1 MTAVT
6 SIFDFKWED
15 YDEKEYKRIREV
27 VEASIRHFLSEKCP
41 YCGLDV
47 QFNEERGG
55 YLCPSGHEID
65 KRAIAV
71 VGPFGCGKTAL
82 LYHAFKYSWNES
94 KIPAFYTT
102 LETLT
107 EEMRKETN
115 ERIRREILPEKIK
128 EVLDAKRRELAR
140 KISNDEYVERDS
152 FLPDVKMGGMGW
164 RDYLGKL
171 GVHSDDVITI
181 LNNEKAIFLIDEV
194 ERGYESLKGAM
205 ESQEGLFRSLFE
217 EIEKHSTPYYTVL
230 SFGYVSL
237 WELLGGDEGR
247 RVKVVQLP
255 ILNPDRVEMILEKDR
270 GITNFIYWLSRG
282 RIGWLQSFVP
292 EGIDFNSLT
301 DYHEFLLNSAEV
313 RGEMVTGIKH
323 FDEREFNKICR
334 KVDKELIS
342 YLILNSKPISS
353 EELLNLGREEV
364 LEKIKETINLLYKM
378 SDVFGTADD
387 PLTA

>member
-1 MTAVT
+1 
-6 SIFDFKWED
+6 
-15 YDEKEYKRIREV
+15 
-27 VEASIRHFLSEKCP
+27 
-41 YCGLDV
+41 
-47 QFNEERGG
+47 
-55 YLCPSGHEID
+55 
-65 KRAIAV
+65 
-71 VGPFGCGKTAL
+71 
-82 LYHAFKYSWNES
+82 
-94 KIPAFYTT
+94 
-102 LETLT
+102 
-107 EEMRKETN
+107 
-115 ERIRREILPEKIK
+115 
-128 EVLDAKRRELAR
+128 
-140 KISNDEYVERDS
+140 
-152 FLPDVKMGGMGW
+152 
-164 RDYLGKL
+164 
-171 GVHSDDVITI
+171 
-181 LNNEKAIFLIDEV
+181 
-194 ERGYESLKGAM
+194 
-205 ESQEGLFRSLFE
+205 
-217 EIEKHSTPYYTVL
+217 
-230 SFGYVSL
+230 
-237 WELLGGDEGR
+237 
-247 RVKVVQLP
+247 
-255 ILNPDRVEMILEKDR
+255 LEKDR